1 MSKKKNLL
9 GILATSTILAGCN
22 STQKNQD
29 ILIENY
35 TFEKEAYS
43 YAYKELENIHE
54 KMDMEISQENLNELI
69 LELAEFHDYNQN
81 KKIDL
86 KEVRRGIASIWYMR

>member
-1 MSKKKNLL
+1 MNNKKTLT
-9 GILATSTILAGCN
+9 GILTSSAILAGCN
-22 STQKNQD
+22 FLEKNED
-29 ILIENY
+29 ILIGDY
-35 TFEKEAYS
+35 SFEKEAYS

-86 KEVRRGIASIWYMR
+86 KEVKKGIDSIWYMR